1 MKNFKFLSL
10 SLLFVFALTLSSCNN
25 AKKKN
30 TETAQTEV
38 KADPCKGCTQKC
50 SDAEKAECEDV
61 DVKDAKACC
70 DDKAEKKACC
80 GDAEKK
86 ACADK
91 KACEGCKDGVKCDAC
106 KEKAECKS
114 KCEGDKACESK
125 CTSEA
130 DKKCCGDKSTED
142 KECESHK
149 HEDGT
154 EHSH

>member
-1 MKNFKFLSL
+1 MKNVKFLSL
-10 SLLFVFALTLSSCNN
+10 SILLIFALTLSSCNN

-30 TETAQTEV
+30 TEIAQTEV

-50 SDAEKAECEDV
+50 NDAEKAECADV

-70 DDKAEKKACC
+70 GDKAEKKACC

-86 ACADK
+86 ACQDK
-91 KACEGCKDGVKCDAC
+91 ATT
-106 KEKAECKS
+106 ECKS
-114 KCEGDKACESK
+114 KCSGDKACESK
-125 CTSEA
+125 CA
-130 DKKCCGDKSTED
+130 DAAEKKCCGEVAEK

-154 EHSH
+154 EHTH